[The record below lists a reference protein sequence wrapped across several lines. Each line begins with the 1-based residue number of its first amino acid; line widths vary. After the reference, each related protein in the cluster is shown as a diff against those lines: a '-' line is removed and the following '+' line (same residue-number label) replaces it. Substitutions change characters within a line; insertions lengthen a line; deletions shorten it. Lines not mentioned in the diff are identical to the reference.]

1 MQHECFIKV
10 TVMSLY
16 QSIRAALGLSRLI
29 TNLLPAWW
37 IVYFHMI
44 IRQRGSNNVP
54 TEDTLVG
61 LPHSL
66 VFPVCWK
73 IHLERCSRRSCSLSS
88 HRSSKHLAYSRTSL
102 RSSLRQQST
111 DVPGFF
117 QCSPSLQK
125 SYPPLVL
132 HMHLASA
139 APLTIA
145 DNRYLKKIYNSYVK
159 ESLASWCGRPADSNG
174 KYLCAVNK
182 TSQNSVF

>member
-10 TVMSLY
+10 TVMSFY
-16 QSIRAALGLSRLI
+16 QSIRAAQGLSRLI

-37 IVYFHMI
+37 IVYFYTI
-44 IRQRGSNNVP
+44 INQRGSNNIP

-88 HRSSKHLAYSRTSL
+88 HRSGKHLAYSRTSL

-132 HMHLASA
+132 NMHLASA
-139 APLTIA
+139 PPLTNA

-159 ESLASWCGRPADSNG
+159 ESTCIMMWETRRL
-174 KYLCAVNK
+174 
-182 TSQNSVF
+182 

>member
-1 MQHECFIKV
+1 MQHKCFIKV
-10 TVMSLY
+10 TVLPLY
-16 QSIRAALGLSRLI
+16 QPVRAAPGLSRLI

-37 IVYFHMI
+37 IVYFHTI
-44 IRQRGSNNVP
+44 INQRGSNNIP
-54 TEDTLVG
+54 TNDTLVG

-66 VFPVCWK
+66 GFPVFWK
-73 IHLERCSRRSCSLSS
+73 IHLERYSQRSCSLSC

-125 SYPPLVL
+125 SYPPQVL
-132 HMHLASA
+132 HMHLASV
-139 APLTIA
+139 APLTNA

-159 ESLASWCGRPADSNG
+159 ESTCIMMCETHRL
-174 KYLCAVNK
+174 
-182 TSQNSVF
+182 